1 MNVKHLRMPSALDTG
16 EKAGKL
22 SGYISPG
29 VTGSFLRW
37 EGS

>member
-1 MNVKHLRMPSALDTG
+1 MNVKHLKMPSALDTG

-22 SGYISPG
+22 SGSISPG
-29 VTGSFLRW
+29 VTGSFLRC